1 MIKVSYKKRW
11 GEDGTTY
18 YQFIRIND
26 KILID
31 KFNNYVENELKII
44 NSKKILNS
52 YDAQKLSYL
61 KPLKNGINYITL
73 TTLIELLALII
84 HHYDYTI
91 VKRIKYNNTI
101 VKVEG

>member
-31 KFNNYVENELKII
+31 KFNNYVKNELKRI
-44 NSKKILNS
+44 NDKKVRSS
-52 YDAQKLSYL
+52 YDIQKLAHL
-61 KPLKNGINYITL
+61 ETLKNGINYITL
-73 TTLIELLALII
+73 TTLTELLALII
-84 HHYDYTI
+84 HHYDYSI